1 MFPILG
7 KRKNRPRGVVIRED
21 QVRDI
26 FRMVYET
33 PGFVTQIQKLHSMS
47 MCQPF
52 EVLVDGLPVE
62 MVDELRYL
70 TDSFWMTTAKQMF
83 LYRITIGI
91 VPYFEVPIKG
101 TAHRYPVVPDI
112 RSQGMI
118 YTYEDDERVQQFEWE
133 WNQHLEFGKIKSTQK
148 RPEIKWLLTGYEPD
162 LNGNLR
168 TPIVACLERYRMVY
182 LSRKDALY
190 ASFHASH
197 PVVFYEDKPPA
208 TTRNDERK
216 LEKIEMAGDREMIS
230 GHMTEQEIIHQG
242 KVHWARTQELQEQLA
257 RAGYLND
264 TILRNQHQG
273 PLLESDG
280 DPIRDMERSSFYHN
294 RVTLPV
300 DRHYAG
306 ELKPVVLLD
315 FEKINQ
321 QLNIDA
327 AEIIGIPIEL
337 TQTQSA
343 IHGANQ
349 SGIAMVTGE
358 TLKAHTSWLNLG
370 LSRMFRDIYGETI
383 RRGWDKHFKDGS
395 LRLYPQKRFQN
406 AQNELRYDMELQQDV
421 MVEVRLKC
429 EPRVD
434 EGVVM
439 RLTQS
444 GFMKPREAM
453 KQLAAIT
460 GLPEMAFQEPP
471 KEILFPQKGGG
482 TAAATTKKIKTTTN
496 T

>member
-1 MFPILG
+1 MFPVLG
-7 KRKNRPRGVVIRED
+7 KRKNRPRGIAIRGD

-52 EVLVDGLPVE
+52 EVVVDGLPVE
-62 MVDELRYL
+62 MKEELRYL

-112 RSQGMI
+112 CSQGMI
-118 YTYEDDERVQQFEWE
+118 YTYEDDDRVQQFEWD
-133 WNQHLEFGKIKSTQK
+133 WNLHLEFGKLKNTQK

-197 PVVFYEDKPPA
+197 PMIFYEDRPP
-208 TTRNDERK
+208 
-216 LEKIEMAGDREMIS
+216 AGDRGNDKPDWTVVNKVGDEMH
-230 GHMTEQEIIHQG
+230 GAMTEQEIIHQQ
-242 KVHWARTQELQEQLA
+242 KVYLARTRELQEQLA

-264 TILRNQHQG
+264 TILRNRHDG

-280 DPIRDMERSSFYHN
+280 DPTRDMERASFYHN
-294 RVTLPV
+294 RITLPV

-306 ELKPVVLLD
+306 ESKPVVLLD

-337 TQTQSA
+337 TQTQSS
-343 IHGANQ
+343 IHSANQ
-349 SGIAMVTGE
+349 QGIAMVTGE

-370 LSRMFRDIYGETI
+370 LTRMFRDIYGETI
-383 RRGWDKHFKDGS
+383 RQGWDKHFKDGS

-421 MVEVRLKC
+421 TVEVRLKC
-429 EPRVD
+429 EPRVN

-471 KEILFPQKGGG
+471 KDILFPQKGGG
-482 TAAATTKKIKTTTN
+482 GGAATKKIKTTSDTH
-496 T
+496 

>member
-1 MFPILG
+1 
-7 KRKNRPRGVVIRED
+7 
-21 QVRDI
+21 
-26 FRMVYET
+26 
-33 PGFVTQIQKLHSMS
+33 
-47 MCQPF
+47 
-52 EVLVDGLPVE
+52 
-62 MVDELRYL
+62 
-70 TDSFWMTTAKQMF
+70 MTTAKQMF

-91 VPYFEVPIKG
+91 VPYFEVPVKG

-112 RSQGMI
+112 RKQGMI
-118 YTYEDDERVQQFEWE
+118 YTYEDDDRVQQFEWE
-133 WNQHLEFGKIKSTQK
+133 WNQHVEFGKIKSTQK

-162 LNGNLR
+162 LNGDLR

-182 LSRKDALY
+182 MTRNDALY
-190 ASFHASH
+190 ASFHAAH

-208 TTRNDERK
+208 SARDDKKQYEPF
-216 LEKIEMAGDREMIS
+216 EMAGDKELY
-230 GHMTEQEIIHQG
+230 GAAMTEQEIIHQG
-242 KVHWARTQELQEQLA
+242 KVHWARIQELQEQLA

-264 TILRNQHQG
+264 TVMKNRHDG

-280 DPIRDMERSSFYHN
+280 DPVRDMDRTTFYHQ

-306 ELKPVVLLD
+306 EIKPTVVVD
-315 FEKINQ
+315 FELVSK

-327 AEIIGIPIEL
+327 AEIVGIPIEL
-337 TQTQSA
+337 TQSQSS
-343 IHGANQ
+343 IHSANEQ
-349 SGIAMVTGE
+349 GIAMVTGE

-370 LSRMFRDIYGETI
+370 LTRMFRDIYGETI
-383 RRGWDKHFKDGS
+383 RKGWDKFFKDGS

-421 MVEVRLKC
+421 KVEVRLKC
-429 EPRVD
+429 EPRVN

-444 GFMKPREAM
+444 GFMKPEESM

-460 GLPEMAFQEPP
+460 GLPESVFQKPP
-471 KEILFPQKGGG
+471 KEILYPQQKSTGGG
-482 TAAATTKKIKTTTN
+482 AAGATKKLKTDVSS
-496 T
+496 